1 MIKTPKDNL
10 ILRAPV
16 VVVLG
21 HIDHGKTT
29 LLDFI
34 RKSRV
39 AEKETGGITQHVGAY
54 EIEQKGKKITFI
66 DTPGHEAFSQIR
78 SRGAHTADIAVLV
91 VDATES
97 VKTQTKEAISHIKKA
112 EIPII
117 VAINKM
123 DKSEANPEKVKRE
136 LIREDIT
143 VESMGGKVPSVEVSA
158 KTGKGVPDLLE
169 LILLIAEMEN
179 LKTNTSKSAEGVII
193 EAFQDS
199 KRGAI
204 ATLLINEGR
213 LKVGQIVGTE
223 SALGK
228 VKGLADFR
236 GKAIKEALPS
246 QPVIMMGFGK
256 VPWVGESFRV
266 FETFEE
272 AENNLKKEK
281 ELGPETID
289 LQDDQK
295 IFNLILKTDV
305 LGSLE
310 ALEEILRALP
320 QERIVLRILKSEVGE
335 VNESDI
341 KSASQAKAKI
351 LAFRVKTNAV
361 AQNLAERE
369 RVRIMNFEIIY
380 ELVEGVRKYM
390 EKLVEPEI
398 VRKDLGKLKVLVV
411 FLTEKN
417 RQIVGGKIV
426 EGEVK
431 KGQVFIE
438 VLRNNEIKGT
448 GRMINLQKNKKDV
461 DRATK
466 GDECGI
472 LYEGDIKIE
481 QGDIVVFYNKERIKP
496 EI

>member
-169 LILLIAEMEN
+169 LILLIAEMEE
-179 LKTNTSKSAEGVII
+179 TNI
-193 EAFQDS
+193 
-199 KRGAI
+199 
-204 ATLLINEGR
+204 LLR
-213 LKVGQIVGTE
+213 H
-223 SALGK
+223 
-228 VKGLADFR
+228 F
-236 GKAIKEALPS
+236 
-246 QPVIMMGFGK
+246 
-256 VPWVGESFRV
+256 
-266 FETFEE
+266 
-272 AENNLKKEK
+272 
-281 ELGPETID
+281 
-289 LQDDQK
+289 
-295 IFNLILKTDV
+295 
-305 LGSLE
+305 
-310 ALEEILRALP
+310 
-320 QERIVLRILKSEVGE
+320 
-335 VNESDI
+335 
-341 KSASQAKAKI
+341 
-351 LAFRVKTNAV
+351 
-361 AQNLAERE
+361 
-369 RVRIMNFEIIY
+369 
-380 ELVEGVRKYM
+380 
-390 EKLVEPEI
+390 
-398 VRKDLGKLKVLVV
+398 
-411 FLTEKN
+411 
-417 RQIVGGKIV
+417 
-426 EGEVK
+426 
-431 KGQVFIE
+431 
-438 VLRNNEIKGT
+438 
-448 GRMINLQKNKKDV
+448 
-461 DRATK
+461 
-466 GDECGI
+466 
-472 LYEGDIKIE
+472 
-481 QGDIVVFYNKERIKP
+481 
-496 EI
+496 